1 MVSRHQKLRALKL
14 KYEAEIAEAKADI
27 ENYLEYSVGVAE
39 HPRVVESLDGLVSM
53 LANAEDKLNSLT
65 NNFVT
70 ALYEQEKT

>member
-1 MVSRHQKLRALKL
+1 M
-14 KYEAEIAEAKADI
+14 
-27 ENYLEYSVGVAE
+27 GVAE